1 MSDLVVR
8 LRKAATLLVEAS
20 DEIAALEKQLDH
32 LLHPSQG
39 ETVTLQSRL
48 DDMTAVATSL
58 KAQLAEANGRI
69 EEALAKHVQI
79 HDGSCSDPEHCYPS
93 PNDGWECSC
102 GNYLPC
108 PTVQALTSETEAS
121 DDH

>member
-58 KAQLAEANGRI
+58 KAQLYEANERI
-69 EEALAKHVQI
+69 EKALALHERHKTFEWCR
-79 HDGSCSDPEHCYPS
+79 HDPQRQ
-93 PNDGWECSC
+93 W
-102 GNYLPC
+102 PC

-121 DDH
+121 DV